1 MFTPAMC
8 TADARKAVEELEIQL
23 EVLALEEKF
32 NVMHEKN
39 FEAFVT
45 DPRASTKVLLYFNID
60 EVSSHNAIAFVARM
74 VGSNKE
80 AYKYK

>member
-1 MFTPAMC
+1 
-8 TADARKAVEELEIQL
+8 
-23 EVLALEEKF
+23 
-32 NVMHEKN
+32 MHDKN

-74 VGSNKE
+74 VGFNKE